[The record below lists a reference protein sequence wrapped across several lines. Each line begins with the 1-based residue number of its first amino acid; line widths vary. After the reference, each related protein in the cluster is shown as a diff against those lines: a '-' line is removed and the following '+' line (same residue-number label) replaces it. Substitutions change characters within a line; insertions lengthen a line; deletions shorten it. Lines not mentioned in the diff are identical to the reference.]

1 MVFNS
6 EACTLLSSIVAL
18 QVAEIDQS
26 LELDWSVSRRQRA
39 KLNHAKVHKLDMPMK
54 PASNAL
60 IISFLLMSGLS
71 NGVIAQEAPQT
82 PQTPAAEESTV
93 KLPIFL
99 ETLKNA
105 KQIEDSRLP
114 ANAAKSELRKA
125 FEEAAKAGVGVKSDI
140 IWLSQ
145 NASPAGRLYAVS
157 LLKKIDP
164 QAAKNTLEELKQVRE
179 NVTYKHGGE
188 IVHYSVGEIAIDQL
202 SPHPIIVIDLP

>member
-1 MVFNS
+1 
-6 EACTLLSSIVAL
+6 
-18 QVAEIDQS
+18 
-26 LELDWSVSRRQRA
+26 
-39 KLNHAKVHKLDMPMK
+39 MK

-71 NGVIAQEAPQT
+71 NGLCAQETPQT
-82 PQTPAAEESTV
+82 PQAPVTEESAV
-93 KLPIFL
+93 KLPAFL

-114 ANAAKSELRKA
+114 ANAPKSDLRKA
-125 FEEAAKAGVGVKSDI
+125 FEQAAKAGVGVKSDI
-140 IWLSQ
+140 IWLTH

-164 QAAKNTLEELKQVRE
+164 QTAKSTMEEFKQDRE
-179 NVTYKHGGE
+179 NVSYKHGGE

-202 SPHPIIVIDLP
+202 SAHPIIVIDLP